1 MIPERLVLEQEK
13 NSALIRMHL
22 ARYEFA
28 KGFVN
33 GKSVLDVACGSGYG
47 SAMLKRAGASKV
59 VGIDISSQT
68 IEYAKTHFHDD
79 RIEFVIGDAE
89 NLASYRGFEV
99 AISFETIEHLQHPEI
114 FLEEIALSLAPR
126 GTLIISTP
134 HRESGK
140 MFVKHQN
147 PYHIREW
154 TLEEFKELLSKHF
167 QVTNIYGQYN
177 FKKKWLPYSRT
188 LQRFVFHTFFPDG
201 FKALD
206 NYPCAFSTTSI

>member
-1 MIPERLVLEQEK
+1 
-13 NSALIRMHL
+13 
-22 ARYEFA
+22 
-28 KGFVN
+28 
-33 GKSVLDVACGSGYG
+33 
-47 SAMLKRAGASKV
+47 
-59 VGIDISSQT
+59 
-68 IEYAKTHFHDD
+68 
-79 RIEFVIGDAE
+79 
-89 NLASYRGFEV
+89 
-99 AISFETIEHLQHPEI
+99 
-114 FLEEIALSLAPR
+114 
-126 GTLIISTP
+126 
-134 HRESGK
+134 

-206 NYPCAFSTTSI
+206 NYPVLSQPPRYRGFHFDLEYMLFVCAVK